1 MSPQTQSQIL
11 GISLAVTTA
20 IGCLAYERLVKS
32 YSYFTVGLFV
42 CLSYVPFWLA
52 AIFFDNDAK
61 HDFSHLS
68 TNKWWILLYFL
79 SGITSPLWYII
90 TRKQSVMVGAIY
102 EIKYIVVMAILY
114 ICFGSTHLSWN
125 TMIGIVLAMFSIYF
139 ISR

>member
-42 CLSYVPFWLA
+42 SLSYIPFWIA
-52 AIFFDNDAK
+52 ALFFDNNVK
-61 HDFSHLS
+61 SDFSHLLV
-68 TNKWWILLYFL
+68 NGWWIFLFFL
-79 SGITSPLWYII
+79 SGATGPLWYII

-114 ICFGSTHLSWN
+114 ICFGNTHLSWN

-139 ISR
+139 ISK